1 MADADSLT
9 AMLNPRLV
17 LLVAALSWTSMG
29 QAAEPPASFVG
40 AQACAGCH
48 AAETQAWHGS
58 QHSQAMQEATPA
70 TVLGDFDNAS
80 ITQFGV
86 TSRFYR
92 RGDEFWTQTEGPD
105 GAMHDYRIDYTFG
118 VYPLQQYLIAFPGGR
133 YQALSIAWDTRAKDQ
148 GGQRWFHLY
157 PDERIGHDDELHWTG
172 INQNWNWMCADCHS
186 TNLRRGY
193 DLKTD
198 SYHTTWSALDVS
210 CEACHGPGS
219 GHVAWAQAG
228 APAADPTQ
236 GLAVLL
242 RDRGEGEWAFP
253 EGARI
258 ARRMTPLPV
267 HTETE
272 VCAPCH
278 ARRSPLADDHTI
290 GRPLLDGYRP
300 SPLEPGLYHA
310 DGQIDG
316 EVYNY
321 GSFLQSRMYR
331 AGVTCSNCHEPHSL
345 KLRAEGNAV
354 CGQCHLPSAFDT
366 PAHHFHTAGQP
377 GSQCVDCHMPAKT
390 YMVVD
395 PRHDH
400 GFRVPRPDLDART
413 GAPDTC
419 TTCHA
424 GKDPAWAAARIAEW
438 YGPSRR
444 HEPVFGQAL
453 AADRADAPGAGAGL
467 ARLVSDP
474 AAPAIARAT
483 AVAALERHLDQSS
496 FAAVQRAL
504 ADPDPTV
511 RLAAVG
517 TLASLDPQ
525 LRGQVG
531 LPMLSDPVRAVR
543 LDAARVLAA
552 VPALDLP
559 PEQRA
564 ALEGAFAEY
573 EAAQKTLLDRPEGL
587 ITLANFYRD
596 RGRLPEAEE
605 TYRTTLRLHPW
616 FVPAYA
622 NLADLMRQQGR
633 DDEGGRILEQGLGV
647 APASA
652 ELTHAQGLLL
662 IRQQR
667 YGEAVTAL
675 GKAARL
681 APENA
686 RYAYVYAVALQ
697 ETGKLGESASVLEQA
712 HERHPTDTDILF
724 ALATGSLQRGDR
736 DGALRYGN
744 ELARLAPGDPNVR
757 RLLQAIAPGAP

>member
-1 MADADSLT
+1 MSL
-9 AMLNPRLV
+9 
-17 LLVAALSWTSMG
+17 LLSMG
-29 QAAEPPASFVG
+29 GAAFATESAPAFVG
-40 AQACAGCH
+40 AAACAGCH

-58 QHSQAMQEATPA
+58 QHDQAMQEATPA
-70 TVLGDFDNAS
+70 TVLGDFANAT
-80 ITQFGV
+80 IMQFGV

-92 RGDEFWTQTEGPD
+92 KGDEFWTRTEGPD
-105 GAMHDYRIDYTFG
+105 GAMHDYRIEYTFG

-133 YQALSIAWDTRAKDQ
+133 FQALSLAWDARPKDQ

-157 PDERIGHDDELHWTG
+157 PDEKIAHSDELHWTG

-219 GHVAWAQAG
+219 GHVAWAQSG
-228 APAADPTQ
+228 AAAADPAR
-236 GLAVLL
+236 GLTVLL
-242 RDRGEGEWAFP
+242 HDHGEGEWAFP

-258 ARRMTPLPV
+258 AKRMTPLRGG
-267 HTETE
+267 TETE

-278 ARRSPLADDHTI
+278 ARRSPLRDGHTI

-300 SPLEPGLYHA
+300 SLLDPGLYHG

-316 EVYNY
+316 EVFSD
-321 GSFLQSRMYR
+321 GSFQQSRMHQ

-345 KLRAEGNAV
+345 QLRAEGNAV
-354 CGQCHLPSAFDT
+354 CSQCHLPEAFDA
-366 PAHHFHTAGQP
+366 PAHHFHEAGKP

-400 GFRVPRPDLDART
+400 GFRVPRPDLDGRT

-424 GKDPAWAAARIAEW
+424 GKSPAWAAARIAEW
-438 YGPSRR
+438 YGPNRR
-444 HEPVFGQAL
+444 REPVFGQAL
-453 AADRADAPGAGAGL
+453 AAGRAGAPGAGAGL
-467 ARLVSDP
+467 IRLADDP
-474 AAPAIARAT
+474 GAPAIARAT
-483 AVAALERHLDQSS
+483 AVAALERHLDRPA
-496 FAAVQRAL
+496 FAAIQRGL
-504 ADPDPTV
+504 ADPDPTI

-517 TLASLDPQ
+517 TLAALDPQ

-531 LPMLSDPVRAVR
+531 LPLLGDPVRAVR
-543 LDAARVLAA
+543 LEAARVLAP
-552 VPALDLP
+552 VPALGLP

-564 ALEGAFAEY
+564 ALEAAFAEY
-573 EAAQKTLLDRPEGL
+573 ETAQKTLLDRPEGL
-587 ITLANFYRD
+587 LTLGNFYRD
-596 RGRLPEAEE
+596 RARLGEAED
-605 TYRTTLRLHPW
+605 TYATANRLHPG

-622 NLADLMRQQGR
+622 NLADLLRQQGR
-633 DDEGGRILEQGLGV
+633 DGEGDRVLQQGLAA

-667 YGEAVTAL
+667 YADAVAAL
-675 GKAARL
+675 GRATRF
-681 APENA
+681 APDNA

-697 ETGKLGESASVLEQA
+697 ETGKSGEAAAVLERAYEQ
-712 HERHPTDTDILF
+712 HPTDTDILM

-736 DGALRYGN
+736 TNALRYGS
-744 ELARLAPGDPNVR
+744 ELARLSPDDPNVHQ
-757 RLLQAIAPGAP
+757 LLQAIGVPPP

>member
-1 MADADSLT
+1 MVRNAVAL
-9 AMLNPRLV
+9 
-17 LLVAALSWTSMG
+17 LLVVCAWIVSAH
-29 QAAEPPASFVG
+29 AAEPNAAFVG
-40 AQACAGCH
+40 AEACAGCH
-48 AAETQAWHGS
+48 AEETAAWHGS
-58 QHSQAMQEATPA
+58 QHDQAMQEATPA
-70 TVLGDFDNAS
+70 TVLGDFDDAS

-92 RGDEFWTQTEGPD
+92 KGEEFWTQTEGPD
-105 GAMHDYRIDYTFG
+105 GALHDYKIDYTFG

-133 YQALSIAWDTRAKDQ
+133 WQALSLAWDTRPKEQ

-157 PDERIGHDDELHWTG
+157 PDEKIAHGDELHWTG

-186 TNLRRGY
+186 TNLRRNY
-193 DLKTD
+193 DLKAD

-210 CEACHGPGS
+210 CESCHGPGS
-219 GHVAWAQAG
+219 AHVAWAEAG
-228 APAADPTQ
+228 APADDPAQ
-236 GLAVLL
+236 GLTVLL
-242 RDRGEGEWAFP
+242 RDRGQDQWAFA

-258 ARRMTPLPV
+258 AQRMTPLPK

-278 ARRSPLADDHTI
+278 ARRAPLADGYTI
-290 GRPLLDGYRP
+290 GQPLLDAYRP
-300 SPLEPGLYHA
+300 SLLEPGLYHA

-366 PAHHFHTAGQP
+366 KAHHFHTAGQP

-400 GFRVPRPDLDART
+400 GFRVPRPDLDTAT
-413 GAPDTC
+413 GSPDAC

-424 GKDPAWAAARIAEW
+424 GKEPAWAAARIAEW
-438 YGPSRR
+438 YGSGRR
-444 HEPVFGQAL
+444 REPVFGQAL
-453 AADRADAPGAGAGL
+453 AADRKGAPTAGAALIRL
-467 ARLVSDP
+467 ADDP
-474 AAPAIARAT
+474 LAPAIARAT
-483 AVAALERHLDQSS
+483 AVAGLERHLDQQA
-496 FAAVQRAL
+496 FVTIQQGL
-504 ADPDPTV
+504 GDPDAMV

-525 LRGQVG
+525 LRAQVA
-531 LPMLSDPVRAVR
+531 LPLLQDPVRAVR
-543 LDAARVLAA
+543 LEAARILAP
-552 VPALDLP
+552 VQSVGLP
-559 PEQRA
+559 PEQRS
-564 ALEGAFAEY
+564 ALEAAYAEY
-573 EAAQKTLLDRPEGL
+573 EAAQKTLIDRPEGL
-587 ITLANFYRD
+587 LTLGNFYRD
-596 RGRLPEAEE
+596 RGRLAEAEE
-605 TYRTTLRLHPW
+605 TYATAQRLHPG
-616 FVPAYA
+616 FVPVYA
-622 NLADLMRQQGR
+622 NLADLLRQLGR
-633 DDEGGRILEQGLGV
+633 DKDGERILEQGLAM
-647 APASA
+647 APTSA

-667 YGEAVTAL
+667 YADAVAAL

-681 APENA
+681 APDNG

-697 ETGKLGESASVLEQA
+697 ETGKPGEGLAVLEQA
-712 HERHPTDTDILF
+712 HQRHPDDTDILL
-724 ALATGSLQRGDR
+724 ALATASLQQGDR
-736 DGALRYGN
+736 DKARRYTQA
-744 ELARLAPGDPNVR
+744 LARLAPNDPNVR
-757 RLLQAIAPGAP
+757 RLQELVAPIGP

>member
-1 MADADSLT
+1 M
-9 AMLNPRLV
+9 
-17 LLVAALSWTSMG
+17 
-29 QAAEPPASFVG
+29 QA
-40 AQACAGCH
+40 
-48 AAETQAWHGS
+48 
-58 QHSQAMQEATPA
+58 ATPA
-70 TVLGDFDNAS
+70 TVLGDFADAS
-80 ITQFGV
+80 ITQYGV

-92 RGDEFWTQTEGPD
+92 KGQDYFVETEGPD
-105 GAMHDYRIDYTFG
+105 GQLHEYKIDYTFG

-133 YQALSIAWDTRAKDQ
+133 FQALSLAWDTRPKEQ

-157 PDERIGHDDELHWTG
+157 PDEKIAHDDELHWTG
-172 INQNWNWMCADCHS
+172 INQNWNYMCADCHS

-198 SYHTTWSALDVS
+198 SYHTNWSALNVS

-219 GHVAWAQAG
+219 GHVAWAQGG
-228 APAADPTQ
+228 ATATDPSQ
-236 GLAVLL
+236 GLTVLL
-242 RDRGEGEWAFP
+242 RDRGQSEWAFP

-258 ARRMTPLPV
+258 AKRMTPLPT

-278 ARRSPLADDHTI
+278 ARRSPLGDSATV
-290 GRPLLDGYRP
+290 GKPLLDGYRP
-300 SPLEPGLYHA
+300 SLLDPGLYHA

-321 GSFLQSRMYR
+321 GSFVQSKMYR

-354 CGQCHLPSAFDT
+354 CSQCHLPSAFDT

-400 GFRVPRPDLDART
+400 GFRIPRPDLDSRT

-424 GKDPAWAAARIAEW
+424 GKEPAWAAARIAEW
-438 YGPSRR
+438 YGPDRR
-444 HEPVFGQAL
+444 RERVFGQAL
-453 AADRADAPGAGAGL
+453 AAARADAPGAGAGL
-467 ARLVSDP
+467 VKLADD
-474 AAPAIARAT
+474 ATAPAIARAT
-483 AVAALERHLDQSS
+483 AVAGLEAHPDQPAL
-496 FAAVQRAL
+496 AAIQRAL
-504 ADPDPTV
+504 ADPDPTI

-517 TLASLDPQ
+517 TLGSLDPQ
-525 LRGQVG
+525 LRAQLG
-531 LPMLSDPVRAVR
+531 LPLLGDPVRAVR
-543 LDAARVLAA
+543 LDTARVLAP
-552 VPALDLP
+552 VSSLGLPAD
-559 PEQRA
+559 QRA
-564 ALEGAFAEY
+564 ALDAAYAEY
-573 EAAQKTLLDRPEGL
+573 ETAQKTLLDRPEGL
-587 ITLANFYRD
+587 LTLGNFYRD

-605 TYRTTLRLHPW
+605 AYATAVRLHPG
-616 FVPAYA
+616 FVPSYA
-622 NLADLMRQQGR
+622 NLADLLRQQGR
-633 DDEGGRILEQGLGV
+633 DADGDRVLQQGLAA

-667 YGEAVTAL
+667 YADAVAAL

-681 APENA
+681 APDNA
-686 RYAYVYAVALQ
+686 RYAYVYAIALQ
-697 ETGKLGESASVLEQA
+697 ETGKPAEALAVLEQA
-712 HERHPTDTDILF
+712 HERHPVDTDILM

-736 DGALRYGN
+736 DGALRYGKD
-744 ELARLAPGDPNVR
+744 LARLAPNDPTVR
-757 RLLQAIAPGAP
+757 QLLEAIGPAAP

>member
-1 MADADSLT
+1 
-9 AMLNPRLV
+9 
-17 LLVAALSWTSMG
+17 
-29 QAAEPPASFVG
+29 
-40 AQACAGCH
+40 
-48 AAETQAWHGS
+48 
-58 QHSQAMQEATPA
+58 MQEATPA
-70 TVLGDFDNAS
+70 TVLGDFADAT

-92 RGDEFWTQTEGPD
+92 KGDEFWTRTEGPD
-105 GAMHDYRIDYTFG
+105 GALHDYKIDYTFG

-133 YQALSIAWDTRAKDQ
+133 WQALSLAWDTRPQDQ

-157 PDERIGHDDELHWTG
+157 PDEKIAHDDELHWTG

-219 GHVAWAQAG
+219 GHVAWAEAG
-228 APAADPTQ
+228 APATDPTQ
-236 GLAVLL
+236 GLTVLL
-242 RDRGEGEWAFP
+242 RDRGQDQWAFP

-258 ARRMTPLPV
+258 AKRMTPLPTHV
-267 HTETE
+267 ETE

-278 ARRSPLADDHTI
+278 ARRAPLGDGYTI
-290 GRPLLDGYRP
+290 GQPLLDGYRA
-300 SPLEPGLYHA
+300 SLLDPGLYHA

-321 GSFLQSRMYR
+321 GSFLQSKMYR

-345 KLRAEGNAV
+345 KLRADGNAV
-354 CGQCHLPSAFDT
+354 CGQCHMPSAFDT

-400 GFRVPRPDLDART
+400 GFRVPRPDLDTAT

-438 YGPSRR
+438 YGPKRR
-444 HEPVFGQAL
+444 REPVFGQTL
-453 AADRADAPGAGAGL
+453 AADRKGGPGAGAALVRL
-467 ARLVSDP
+467 ANDP

-483 AVAALERHLDQSS
+483 AVAGLERHLDQPA
-496 FAAVQRAL
+496 FAAIQRGL
-504 ADPDPTV
+504 GDADPMV

-517 TLASLDPQ
+517 TLAGLEPQ
-525 LRGQVG
+525 LRGQVA
-531 LPMLSDPVRAVR
+531 LPLVQDPVRAVR
-543 LDAARVLAA
+543 LEAARVLAP
-552 VPALDLP
+552 VQTVGLPAD
-559 PEQRA
+559 QRA
-564 ALEGAFAEY
+564 ALEAGFAEY
-573 EAAQKTLLDRPEGL
+573 EAAQKQLLDRPEGL
-587 ITLANFYRD
+587 LTLGNFYRD

-605 TYRTTLRLHPW
+605 TYATALRLHPG
-616 FVPAYA
+616 FVPVYA
-622 NLADLMRQQGR
+622 NLADLLRLQGR
-633 DDEGGRILEQGLGV
+633 DADGERILQQGLVV

-652 ELTHAQGLLL
+652 ELVHARGLLL
-662 IRQQR
+662 IRQKR
-667 YGEAVTAL
+667 YADAVMAL
-675 GKAARL
+675 GKAASL
-681 APENA
+681 APDNA

-697 ETGKLGESASVLEQA
+697 ETGKPAEALAVLEQA
-712 HERHPTDTDILF
+712 HQAHPGDANILM
-724 ALATGSLQRGDR
+724 ALASGSLQQGDR
-736 DGALRYGN
+736 ESALRYTQD
-744 ELARLAPGDPNVR
+744 LARMAPDDPNVR
-757 RLLQAIAPGAP
+757 QLQQALGIVGP